1 MQPEGD
7 VSDLQPQ
14 EDLLEQ
20 RGSVRDV
27 DIREE
32 AITKNLRDGIDVNSE
47 RFNHWRDGADD
58 PAYRAPANNK
68 YDLERPGDGDP
79 IILFHGTTR
88 MPQGALGDLGDELGV
103 RDVEQKDFTSLKL
116 PDREMGIHV
125 GSLAQSDA
133 FAPSGGV
140 PDPGMQS
147 RKFPVVIR
155 GNFLRVPDQGM
166 WTSGEVVNS
175 LYDSGK
181 FTEKEIAEVGYLIR
195 LAGKEE
201 GGLPSNARSAK
212 ERKSLNG
219 WLNEKGITGLVYR
232 NNREGAAFNTDYVH
246 MIDEIGEMSDG
257 DMRSVLRNM
266 DNSSSKKRL
275 LEEVDISSNE
285 LHLHLKKHLGDLR
298 IKSAEKESMPF
309 RLWQGYQRHNGAPDN
324 YQLFLDN
331 FTTSQDSYML
341 LREGDV
347 KSVFN
352 AGTFNPKDRDLLM
365 QSINEIGPVGH
376 KLLDNFDLAD
386 VDDEIGF
393 ILPDGRKIA
402 YDHDLTHGGMIAKS
416 LGEKRGTRSMSARDE
431 SQSQMKEALGEGL
444 IRVAGPGD
452 YQLSGTPSSQQ
463 IREMVRYASDSNLP
477 SRSSIHIEIGADNP
491 LHREEF
497 RSAAEMQ
504 RFFALRQTSLG
515 KKKPRGIIKGA
526 IDLTDEANA
535 IIHLSKHADVSTMIH
550 ELGHLWRRGLNTK
563 DAKIIENWIGSSFKN
578 WNVSNEETFAR
589 GLEKYVREGIAPNE
603 SLGDLFDRA
612 KVMMENIYATLR
624 GSPLSDRAMPQETK
638 DVFGRL
644 FYDGSLELDEPTMKA
659 MNTSPRVRNPKDA
672 LRVAADWAQGNLGV
686 DSYHIKASRNI
697 GDAVENNSRITH
709 FFSKLASAMK
719 AGGSL
724 DEAAIIARDSVD
736 TYLFNYSRGLT
747 EFERNKVRPFI
758 PFYSWMRFNIPLQ
771 VQAVFE
777 DPARYSKIPKLIESI
792 ESMTKDWQG
801 IEAPDY
807 TRDLHAVRLPWLINS
822 KPVLVNPN
830 LPFQDLNKTPLV
842 GFPDILQNL
851 TPFIRVLGEV
861 VPERGYSTFFKRP
874 IEKYGGERADDLHLP
889 FLPDVGI
896 GVSKKTEHAIQSLFP
911 TVGKISRLNRK
922 MSQGEATTQLASEM
936 LGVKLISV
944 DTQSTIRGET
954 FAKRTALRDL
964 KKRLEEEHQIHIN
977 TRARKKTTRRGKRKK
992 KAQPKFGDT
1001 F

>member
-125 GSLAQSDA
+125 GTLAQSDS
-133 FAPSGGV
+133 FAPSGGG
-140 PDPGMQS
+140 PAFPITGPFLGMPA

-166 WTSGEVVNS
+166 WTSGEVVNA

-181 FTEKEIAEVGYLIR
+181 FTEKQIAEVGSLTR

-212 ERKSLNG
+212 ERKALNG

-257 DMRSVLRNM
+257 NMRSVLRNM
-266 DNSSSKKRL
+266 DNSSSKKSL
-275 LEEVDISSNE
+275 LEKVDGSSNE
-285 LHLHLKKHLGDLR
+285 LHLHLKRHLGDLR

-365 QSINEIGPVGH
+365 QSINELGPIGQ
-376 KLLDNFDLAD
+376 KLLDTFDLAD
-386 VDDEIGF
+386 VDDEVGF

-402 YDHDLTHGGMIAKS
+402 YDNDFTHDGMIERAM
-416 LGEKRGTRSMSARDE
+416 GDTPPRY
-431 SQSQMKEALGEGL
+431 GEGIKAAL
-444 IRVAGPGD
+444 DEGVVRVSGPGQ
-452 YQLSGTPSSQQ
+452 YQLTGTPSRQQ
-463 IREMVRYASDSNLP
+463 IREMT
-477 SRSSIHIEIGADNP
+477 
-491 LHREEF
+491 REAEDGGSVIIDF
-497 RSAAEMQ
+497 GRPPDGSFQMNKVFESTAEMQ
-504 RFFALRQTSLG
+504 RFFALKQTSLG

-589 GLEKYVREGIAPNE
+589 GLEKYVREGIAPDE

-697 GDAVENNSRITH
+697 GDAVENTSRITH

-724 DEAAIIARDSVD
+724 DESAIIARDSVD

-771 VQAVFE
+771 VQAIFE
-777 DPARYSKIPKLIESI
+777 DPARYSKIPKLIGSI

-977 TRARKKTTRRGKRKK
+977 TKARKKTTRRGKRKK
-992 KAQPKFGDT
+992 KARPKFGDT